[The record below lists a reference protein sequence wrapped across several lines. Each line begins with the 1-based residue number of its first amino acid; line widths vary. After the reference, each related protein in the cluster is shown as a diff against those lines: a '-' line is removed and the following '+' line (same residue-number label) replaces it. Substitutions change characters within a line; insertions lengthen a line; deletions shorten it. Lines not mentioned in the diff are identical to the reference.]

1 MNPLTVKRYNSFQ
14 SENNGKAAHNFALR
28 SLIFKLQQEVLEFRD
43 ICMKWS
49 SPKTD
54 LVKIELLRAF

>member
-1 MNPLTVKRYNSFQ
+1 MNPLTVKRHNSFQ

-28 SLIFKLQQEVLEFRD
+28 SLIFKLQQEVLEFKD

-49 SPKTD
+49 CENRTVESVLIVTFK
-54 LVKIELLRAF
+54 